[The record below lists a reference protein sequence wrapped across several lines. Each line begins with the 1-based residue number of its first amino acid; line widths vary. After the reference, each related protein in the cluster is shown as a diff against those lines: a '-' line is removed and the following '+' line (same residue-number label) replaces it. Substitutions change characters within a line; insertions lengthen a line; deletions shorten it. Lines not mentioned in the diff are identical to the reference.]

1 MLYIEWRKAP
11 RVNEQPHTPAPST
24 TTLADQTDALSPG
37 IGAVSVGDVLIRR
50 DESGYGIFNY
60 RGERV
65 LELPLRTPAEAVRLA
80 AEIVSPWHGRVR
92 IDERSKD

>member
-11 RVNEQPHTPAPST
+11 PVNEQPHASAPSAP
-24 TTLADQTDALSPG
+24 TLADQAQAASSG
-37 IGAVSVGDVLIRR
+37 VGAVSVGDVLIRR
-50 DESGYGIFNY
+50 VESGYGIFNY

-65 LELPLRTPAEAVRLA
+65 LELPLRTPAEAARLA
-80 AEIVSPWHGRVR
+80 AEIVSPWQGRVR